1 MFKVMDEQMQ
11 LREVAERLSARHPS
25 VPPATIAEV
34 VQDLHIRF
42 NGAPIRE
49 FVPLF
54 VERRAH
60 TALSE
65 LSVPYGDVTT
75 A

>member
-11 LREVAERLSARHPS
+11 LREVAERLSAPYPS

-34 VQDLHIRF
+34 VQDLHVRF
-42 NGAPIRE
+42 SGAPIRE

-54 VERRAH
+54 VERWAH

-65 LSVPYGDVTT
+65 LSVPYGVTSV
-75 A
+75 